1 MIYKEHKCKF
11 TVLLDSQFI
20 YSIKQPKGDKMKGIR
35 IQGLKSLADTDYIP
49 IKPLTVLLGENSS
62 GKSTFLRTF
71 PLFRQSLSSITRGP
85 ILWFGSF
92 VDFGSYENALSKY
105 STDNSISFGFKTKIS
120 LSTDTQ
126 PYYYVRMFEG
136 LEGNYEIQFTIEGDS
151 QNKNAEITK
160 IRVIYSDIT
169 CNINFSKTSKLES
182 LMVNEY
188 DFTNIFENCFIQRDN
203 GKSALL
209 PIINFKVNEKNYHQ
223 YYRYRIPANFINDDV
238 INKLTNE
245 VKKYCH
251 IRSNPEEITHRVI
264 NIENLDN
271 NFFNHLKKA
280 SNTSTWKKKIAQ
292 IKDCNNKLNDIKLLI
307 FAYKIPS
314 LLYILN
320 EKIAS
325 YFSSVKYIAPLRAT
339 AERYYRTQDLSVE
352 EVDYQGKNLAMFLNN
367 LSEGQKRKYK
377 DWLLENFGFQLDALS
392 DSGHLSLKLRYKDS
406 NNYYNVTDM
415 GFGFSQILPII
426 TQLWFSTFEK
436 PKNNDRHITFKDSNI
451 IVIEQPELHLHPRF
465 QSRLVDVFVKAIM
478 LSEKNKSHLQ
488 LIIETHSETIV
499 NQIGH
504 RIYQK
509 KLSAKDVS
517 IVIFE
522 KKSSDLPASVTLANF
537 DDEGNLESWPWG
549 FFEAELD

>member
-280 SNTSTWKKKIAQ
+280 SNTSTWKKK
-292 IKDCNNKLNDIKLLI
+292 NSSNK
-307 FAYKIPS
+307 
-314 LLYILN
+314 
-320 EKIAS
+320 
-325 YFSSVKYIAPLRAT
+325 
-339 AERYYRTQDLSVE
+339 
-352 EVDYQGKNLAMFLNN
+352 
-367 LSEGQKRKYK
+367 
-377 DWLLENFGFQLDALS
+377 
-392 DSGHLSLKLRYKDS
+392 
-406 NNYYNVTDM
+406 
-415 GFGFSQILPII
+415 
-426 TQLWFSTFEK
+426 
-436 PKNNDRHITFKDSNI
+436 
-451 IVIEQPELHLHPRF
+451 
-465 QSRLVDVFVKAIM
+465 RL
-478 LSEKNKSHLQ
+478 Q
-488 LIIETHSETIV
+488 
-499 NQIGH
+499 Q
-504 RIYQK
+504 
-509 KLSAKDVS
+509 
-517 IVIFE
+517 
-522 KKSSDLPASVTLANF
+522 
-537 DDEGNLESWPWG
+537 
-549 FFEAELD
+549 